1 MNERMNSVDQASECL
16 DRASSKPGSA
26 DMSHAG
32 DLGTD
37 DKTCHKVLRASVAC
51 GLSHMLSVQLV

>member
-1 MNERMNSVDQASECL
+1 MPGQ
-16 DRASSKPGSA
+16 SKQPA
-26 DMSHAG
+26 WVCRREVNMSHAG

-51 GLSHMLSVQLV
+51 GLSHMLSVQLR